1 MIGLLNNRYIVYM
14 VLKMLSIIML
24 KLFVKWVPTQE
35 IFDENKLSNLSLAL
49 SVLIFDLYAIHKNEQ
64 NMFVILM
71 RSLVTG
77 LSKEIVLQQTR
88 ALYIL
93 AKIFHLPLAFF
104 INWAM
109 MSFYKIV
116 LQYILMLTVSDYVDA
131 SATIP
136 FLSFSQIDQ
145 IESEQELYT
154 ISTVQVYWIMLYVS
168 LDTTF
173 KMYKD
178 GILELLKKW
187 YNNFEYP

>member
-1 MIGLLNNRYIVYM
+1 MLN
-14 VLKMLSIIML
+14 
-24 KLFVKWVPTQE
+24 LFVKWVPTQE

-49 SVLIFDLYAIHKNEQ
+49 SVLIFDLYAIRKNEQ

-77 LSKEIVLQQTR
+77 SSTDIVLQQTR

-93 AKIFHLPLAFF
+93 AKIFHLPLAFV
-104 INWAM
+104 INCAM
-109 MSFYKIV
+109 MSFYKFF
-116 LQYILMLTVSDYVDA
+116 LQYILMLTVSDYA
-131 SATIP
+131 NESATIP